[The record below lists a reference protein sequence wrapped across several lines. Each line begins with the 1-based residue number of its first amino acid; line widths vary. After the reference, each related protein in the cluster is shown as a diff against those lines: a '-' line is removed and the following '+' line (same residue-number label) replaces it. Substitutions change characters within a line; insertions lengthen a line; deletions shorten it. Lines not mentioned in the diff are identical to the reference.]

1 MVLTDLQ
8 AVSKLISS
16 ASAWPVWKLAY
27 GHQATSVH
35 AFSENSQAEHCF
47 SGVNSDG
54 MHVPIMYLDECC
66 LVQQNRVTEAIN

>member
-1 MVLTDLQ
+1 MILTDPQ

-16 ASAWPVWKLAY
+16 TSAWPGLKLAY

-35 AFSENSQAEHCF
+35 AYSENSQAEHYF

-54 MHVPIMYLDECC
+54 THALIMYLDECC
-66 LVQQNRVTEAIN
+66 LVQQNRVTEAVN